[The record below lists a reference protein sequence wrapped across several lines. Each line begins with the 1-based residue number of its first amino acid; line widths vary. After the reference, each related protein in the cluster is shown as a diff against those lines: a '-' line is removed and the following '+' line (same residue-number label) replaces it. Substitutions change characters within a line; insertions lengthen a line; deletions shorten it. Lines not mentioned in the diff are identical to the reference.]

1 MSARAFLGLG
11 LLLSALSAQPDSPSP
26 GGSQAPVQRLIAE
39 RGRQLA
45 KVQRD
50 ERDFAADVRER
61 EKYCKDLYPSTAKLA
76 GTPYEDWMRY
86 CVWESSSLKADK
98 KRLEARRKYYESL
111 DDEYFEGLARKYG
124 DDLLAEM
131 ADLRVLESSPVR
143 RGSAGG

>member
-76 GTPYEDWMRY
+76 GTPYVITRPCTPKKPSRY
-86 CVWESSSLKADK
+86 VFGITRPIKI
-98 KRLEARRKYYESL
+98 
-111 DDEYFEGLARKYG
+111 
-124 DDLLAEM
+124 
-131 ADLRVLESSPVR
+131 V
-143 RGSAGG
+143 